1 MSVSIAEKSN
11 PVSKLKWEKSD
22 SVWTMGLYATAVG
35 AGTLFLPITV
45 GSNSPVILLFIL
57 LLAFPLSYYS
67 HRALSRFVLSSSHRE
82 GDITHV
88 VEEHFGARAGKLLML
103 VYLMA
108 FYPIILVYSIS
119 ITNAIQS
126 FVVHQLGDAEL
137 PRGLLVLGVM
147 LGLHL
152 VLLAGKQIVVSAI
165 SVLALPMV
173 AFLIGL
179 SIYLLPQWSLSYFS
193 ESQAVDWRDPAFWKS
208 LWLIVPVM
216 VFSFSH
222 APIISSFS
230 AAQKKRCQENAD
242 LRAKR
247 IIKYSSMLICGSV
260 LFFVVSCVMSLSQA
274 EMALARTDNISVL
287 SALAN
292 KFSNPLIA
300 YVGPLIAILAMSKS
314 FLGTSMGVSEGT
326 VSMESGACQGLGL
339 SLKESTIARV
349 SSVILF
355 MVTAVITYLNP
366 NVLDIIE
373 RVSGPLIA
381 VILFLLIYAVPL
393 VMVFAACSI
402 YRLPALKRYR
412 GPSTIFVLVMGLLAI
427 SALIYDLL

>member
-67 HRALSRFVLSSSHRE
+67 HRALSRFVLSSSHKE

-88 VEEHFGARAGKLLML
+88 VEEHFGAKAGKLLML

-230 AAQKKRCQENAD
+230 AAQKKRCQESAD

-292 KFSNPLIA
+292 KFSSPLIA

-326 VSMESGACQGLGL
+326 VSMVSGACQGLGL

-381 VILFLLIYAVPL
+381 VILFLLP
-393 VMVFAACSI
+393 ACSI

-412 GPSTIFVLVMGLLAI
+412 GPSTLFVLVMGLLAI

>member
-88 VEEHFGARAGKLLML
+88 VEEHFGAKAGKLLML

-126 FVVHQLGDAEL
+126 FVVHQLGDAKL

-193 ESQAVDWRDPAFWKS
+193 ESQSVDWRDPAFWKS

-230 AAQKKRCQENAD
+230 AAQKKRCQESAD

-247 IIKYSSMLICGSV
+247 IIKCSSMLICGSV

-326 VSMESGACQGLGL
+326 VSMVSGACQGLGL

-381 VILFLLIYAVPL
+381 VILFLLP
-393 VMVFAACSI
+393 ACSI

-412 GPSTIFVLVMGLLAI
+412 GPSTLFVLVMGLLAI

>member
-67 HRALSRFVLSSSHRE
+67 HRALSRFVLSSSHKE

-103 VYLMA
+103 VYLTA

-126 FVVHQLGDAEL
+126 FVVHQLGDAEI

-230 AAQKKRCQENAD
+230 AAQKKRCQESAD

-247 IIKYSSMLICGSV
+247 IIKCSSLLICGSV

-274 EMALARTDNISVL
+274 EMAQARIDNISVL

-326 VSMESGACQGLGL
+326 VSMVSGACQGLGL
-339 SLKESTIARV
+339 SLRETTIARV

-355 MVTAVITYLNP
+355 VVTGVITYLNP
-366 NVLDIIE
+366 NVLEIIE
-373 RVSGPLIA
+373 KVSGPLIA
-381 VILFLLIYAVPL
+381 VILFLLP
-393 VMVFAACSI
+393 ACSI

-412 GPSTIFVLVMGLLAI
+412 GAST
-427 SALIYDLL
+427 

>member
-67 HRALSRFVLSSSHRE
+67 HRALSRFVLSSSHKE

-88 VEEHFGARAGKLLML
+88 VEEHFGAKAGKLLML

-193 ESQAVDWRDPAFWKS
+193 ESQSVDWRDPAFWKS

-230 AAQKKRCQENAD
+230 AAQKKRCQESAD

-247 IIKYSSMLICGSV
+247 IIKYSSLLICGSV

-326 VSMESGACQGLGL
+326 VSMVSGACQGLGL

-381 VILFLLIYAVPL
+381 VILFLLP
-393 VMVFAACSI
+393 ACSI

-412 GPSTIFVLVMGLLAI
+412 GPSTLFVLVMGLLAI

>member
-67 HRALSRFVLSSSHRE
+67 HRALSRFVLSSSHKE

-88 VEEHFGARAGKLLML
+88 VEEHFGAKAGKLLML

-230 AAQKKRCQENAD
+230 AAQKKRCQESAD

-292 KFSNPLIA
+292 KFSNPMIA

-326 VSMESGACQGLGL
+326 VSMVSGACQGLGL

-381 VILFLLIYAVPL
+381 VILFLLP
-393 VMVFAACSI
+393 ACSI

-412 GPSTIFVLVMGLLAI
+412 GPSTLFVLVMGLLAI

>member
-67 HRALSRFVLSSSHRE
+67 HRALSRFVLSSSHKE

-103 VYLMA
+103 VYLTA

-126 FVVHQLGDAEL
+126 FVVHQLGDAEI

-230 AAQKKRCQENAD
+230 AAQKKRCQESAD

-247 IIKYSSMLICGSV
+247 IIKCSSLLICGSV

-274 EMALARTDNISVL
+274 EMAQARIDNISVL

-326 VSMESGACQGLGL
+326 VSMVSGACQGLGL
-339 SLKESTIARV
+339 SLRETTIARV
-349 SSVILF
+349 SSAILF
-355 MVTAVITYLNP
+355 VVTGVITYLNP
-366 NVLDIIE
+366 NVLEIIE
-373 RVSGPLIA
+373 KVSGPLIA
-381 VILFLLIYAVPL
+381 VILFLLP
-393 VMVFAACSI
+393 ACSI

-412 GPSTIFVLVMGLLAI
+412 GASTLFVLVIGLLAI

>member
-67 HRALSRFVLSSSHRE
+67 HRALSRFVLSSSHKE

-103 VYLMA
+103 VYLTA

-126 FVVHQLGDAEL
+126 FVVHQLGDAEI

-173 AFLIGL
+173 AFLLGL

-230 AAQKKRCQENAD
+230 AAQKKRCQESAD

-247 IIKYSSMLICGSV
+247 IIKCSSLLICGSV

-274 EMALARTDNISVL
+274 EMAQARIDNISVL

-326 VSMESGACQGLGL
+326 VSMVSGACQGLGL
-339 SLKESTIARV
+339 SLRETTIARV

-355 MVTAVITYLNP
+355 VVTGVITYLNP
-366 NVLDIIE
+366 NVLEIIE
-373 RVSGPLIA
+373 KVSGPLIA
-381 VILFLLIYAVPL
+381 VILFLLP
-393 VMVFAACSI
+393 ACSI

-412 GPSTIFVLVMGLLAI
+412 GASTLFVLVIGLLAI

>member
-67 HRALSRFVLSSSHRE
+67 HRALSRFVLSSSHKE

-88 VEEHFGARAGKLLML
+88 VEEHFGAKAGKLLML

-230 AAQKKRCQENAD
+230 AAQKKRCQESAD

-274 EMALARTDNISVL
+274 EMAQARTDNISVL

-326 VSMESGACQGLGL
+326 VSMVSGACQGLGL

-381 VILFLLIYAVPL
+381 VILFLLP
-393 VMVFAACSI
+393 ACSI

-412 GPSTIFVLVMGLLAI
+412 GPSTLFVLVMGLLAI

>member
-126 FVVHQLGDAEL
+126 FVVHQLGDAEI

-230 AAQKKRCQENAD
+230 AAQKKRCQESAD

-247 IIKYSSMLICGSV
+247 IIKCSSMLICGSV

-326 VSMESGACQGLGL
+326 VSMVSGACQGLGL
-339 SLKESTIARV
+339 SLRESTIARV

-381 VILFLLIYAVPL
+381 VILFLLP
-393 VMVFAACSI
+393 ACSI

-412 GPSTIFVLVMGLLAI
+412 GPSTLFVLVMGLLAI

>member
-88 VEEHFGARAGKLLML
+88 VEEHFGAKAGKLLML

-126 FVVHQLGDAEL
+126 FVVHQLGNAEL
-137 PRGLLVLGVM
+137 PRGLLVVGVM

-152 VLLAGKQIVVSAI
+152 ILLAGKQIVVSAI

-193 ESQAVDWRDPAFWKS
+193 ESQAVEWRDPAFWKS

-230 AAQKKRCQENAD
+230 AAQKKRCQESAD

-247 IIKYSSMLICGSV
+247 IIKYSSLLICGSV

-300 YVGPLIAILAMSKS
+300 YAGPLIAILAMSKS

-326 VSMESGACQGLGL
+326 VSMVSGACQGLGL
-339 SLKESTIARV
+339 SLRESTIARV

-381 VILFLLIYAVPL
+381 VILFLLP
-393 VMVFAACSI
+393 ACSI

-412 GPSTIFVLVMGLLAI
+412 GPSTLFVLVMGLLAI

>member
-88 VEEHFGARAGKLLML
+88 VEEHFGAKAGKLLML

-126 FVVHQLGDAEL
+126 FVVHQLGDVEL

-179 SIYLLPQWSLSYFS
+179 SIYLLPQWSLSYFT

-230 AAQKKRCQENAD
+230 AAQKKRCQESAD

-326 VSMESGACQGLGL
+326 VSMVSGACQGLGL

-381 VILFLLIYAVPL
+381 VILFLLP
-393 VMVFAACSI
+393 ACSI

-412 GPSTIFVLVMGLLAI
+412 GPSTLFVLVMGLLAI

>member
-1 MSVSIAEKSN
+1 
-11 PVSKLKWEKSD
+11 
-22 SVWTMGLYATAVG
+22 MGLYATAVG

-88 VEEHFGARAGKLLML
+88 VEEHFGAKAGKLLML

-230 AAQKKRCQENAD
+230 AAQKKRCQESAD

-326 VSMESGACQGLGL
+326 VSMVSGACQGLGL

-381 VILFLLIYAVPL
+381 VILFLLP
-393 VMVFAACSI
+393 ACSI

-412 GPSTIFVLVMGLLAI
+412 GPSTLFVLVMGLLAI

>member
-165 SVLALPMV
+165 SALALPMV

-230 AAQKKRCQENAD
+230 AAQKKRCQESAD

-326 VSMESGACQGLGL
+326 VSMVSGACQGLGL

-381 VILFLLIYAVPL
+381 VILFLLP
-393 VMVFAACSI
+393 ACSI

-412 GPSTIFVLVMGLLAI
+412 GPSTLFVLVMGLLAI

>member
-326 VSMESGACQGLGL
+326 VSMVSGACQGLGL

-381 VILFLLIYAVPL
+381 VILFLLP
-393 VMVFAACSI
+393 ACSI

>member
-88 VEEHFGARAGKLLML
+88 VEEHFGAKAGKLLML

-193 ESQAVDWRDPAFWKS
+193 ESQSVEWRDPAFWKS

-230 AAQKKRCQENAD
+230 AAQKKRCQESAD

-247 IIKYSSMLICGSV
+247 IIKCSSMLICGSV

-326 VSMESGACQGLGL
+326 VSMVSGACQGLGL

-381 VILFLLIYAVPL
+381 VILFLLP
-393 VMVFAACSI
+393 ACSI

-412 GPSTIFVLVMGLLAI
+412 GLSTLFVLVMGLLAI

>member
-88 VEEHFGARAGKLLML
+88 VEEHFGAKAGKLLML

-126 FVVHQLGDAEL
+126 FVVHQLGHAEL
-137 PRGLLVLGVM
+137 PRGLLVVGVM

-152 VLLAGKQIVVSAI
+152 ILLAGKQIVVSAI

-179 SIYLLPQWSLSYFS
+179 SVYLLPQWSLSYFS

-230 AAQKKRCQENAD
+230 AAQKKRCQERAD

-247 IIKYSSMLICGSV
+247 IIKYSSLLICGSV

-326 VSMESGACQGLGL
+326 VSMVSGACQGLGL

-381 VILFLLIYAVPL
+381 VILFLLP
-393 VMVFAACSI
+393 ACSI

-412 GPSTIFVLVMGLLAI
+412 GPSTLFVLVMGLLAI

>member
-88 VEEHFGARAGKLLML
+88 VEEHFGAKAGKLLML

-230 AAQKKRCQENAD
+230 AAQKKRCQESAD

-326 VSMESGACQGLGL
+326 VSMVSGACQGLGL

-381 VILFLLIYAVPL
+381 VILFLLP
-393 VMVFAACSI
+393 ACSI
-402 YRLPALKRYR
+402 NRLPALKRYR
-412 GPSTIFVLVMGLLAI
+412 GPSTLFVLVMGLLAI

>member
-88 VEEHFGARAGKLLML
+88 VEEHFGAKAGKLLML

-193 ESQAVDWRDPAFWKS
+193 ESQVVDWRDPAFWKS

-230 AAQKKRCQENAD
+230 AAQKKRCQESAD

-326 VSMESGACQGLGL
+326 VSMVSGACQGLGL

-381 VILFLLIYAVPL
+381 VILFLLP
-393 VMVFAACSI
+393 ACSI

-412 GPSTIFVLVMGLLAI
+412 GPSTLFVLVMGLLAI

>member
-67 HRALSRFVLSSSHRE
+67 HRALSRFVLSSSHKE

-126 FVVHQLGDAEL
+126 FVVHQLGDAEI

-230 AAQKKRCQENAD
+230 AAQKKRCQESAD

-247 IIKYSSMLICGSV
+247 IIKCSSLLICGSV

-274 EMALARTDNISVL
+274 EMAQARIDNISVL

-326 VSMESGACQGLGL
+326 VSMVNGACQGLGL
-339 SLKESTIARV
+339 SLREATIARV
-349 SSVILF
+349 SSVLLF
-355 MVTAVITYLNP
+355 VVTGVITYLNP
-366 NVLDIIE
+366 NVLEIIE
-373 RVSGPLIA
+373 KVSGPLIA
-381 VILFLLIYAVPL
+381 VILFLLP
-393 VMVFAACSI
+393 ACSI

-412 GPSTIFVLVMGLLAI
+412 GASTLFVLVIGLLAI

>member
-1 MSVSIAEKSN
+1 MSIAIAEKNNS
-11 PVSKLKWEKSD
+11 VSKLKWERSD

-45 GSNSPVILLFIL
+45 GSNAPIILLFIL
-57 LLAFPLSYYS
+57 LVAFPLSYYS

-88 VEEHFGARAGKLLML
+88 VEEHFGPRAGKLLML

-119 ITNAIQS
+119 ITNAIES
-126 FVVHQLGDAEL
+126 FMVHQMGGAMVS
-137 PRGLLVLGVM
+137 RGWLVLAVM

-152 VLLAGKQIVVSAI
+152 ILLTGKQVVVSAI
-165 SVLALPMV
+165 SVLALPMI
-173 AFLIGL
+173 AFLLGI
-179 SIYLLPQWSLSYFS
+179 SFYLLPQWSLSYFT
-193 ESQAVDWRDPAFWKS
+193 ESQAVDWRDPAVWKS

-222 APIISSFS
+222 APIISSFT
-230 AAQKKRCQENAD
+230 AAQKKRCHVSAHMRSQ
-242 LRAKR
+242 R
-247 IIKYSSMLICGSV
+247 IIKWSSLLICGSV
-260 LFFVVSCVMSLSQA
+260 LFFVISCVMSLSQA

-314 FLGTSMGVSEGT
+314 FLGTSMGVNEGT
-326 VSMESGACQGLGL
+326 VSMVSGACRGLGL
-339 SLKESTIARV
+339 SLREVTIARV

-355 MVTAVITYLNP
+355 VVTGVITYLNP
-366 NVLDIIE
+366 NVLNIIE
-373 RVSGPLIA
+373 KVSGPLIA
-381 VILFLLIYAVPL
+381 VILFLLPAYA
-393 VMVFAACSI
+393 I
-402 YRLPALKRYR
+402 YRLPALKGYR
-412 GPSTIFVLVMGLLAI
+412 GASPLFVMVVGLLAI
-427 SALIYDLL
+427 SALIYDLI

>member
-67 HRALSRFVLSSSHRE
+67 HRALSRFVLSSSHKE

-103 VYLMA
+103 VYLTA

-230 AAQKKRCQENAD
+230 AAQKKRCQESAD

-326 VSMESGACQGLGL
+326 VSMVSGACQGLGL

-381 VILFLLIYAVPL
+381 VILFLLP
-393 VMVFAACSI
+393 ACSI

-412 GPSTIFVLVMGLLAI
+412 GPSTLFVLVMGLLAI

>member
-67 HRALSRFVLSSSHRE
+67 HRALSRFVLSSSHKE

-88 VEEHFGARAGKLLML
+88 VEEHFGAKAGKLLML

-126 FVVHQLGDAEL
+126 FVVHQLGYAEL

-230 AAQKKRCQENAD
+230 AAQKKRCQESAD

-326 VSMESGACQGLGL
+326 VSMVSGACQGLGL

-381 VILFLLIYAVPL
+381 VILFLLP
-393 VMVFAACSI
+393 ACSI

-412 GPSTIFVLVMGLLAI
+412 GPSTLFVLVMGLLAI

>member
-88 VEEHFGARAGKLLML
+88 VEEHFGAKAGKLLML

-126 FVVHQLGDAEL
+126 FVVHQLGNAEL
-137 PRGLLVLGVM
+137 PRGLLVVGVM

-152 VLLAGKQIVVSAI
+152 ILLAGKQIVVSAI

-179 SIYLLPQWSLSYFS
+179 SVYLLPQWSLSYFS
-193 ESQAVDWRDPAFWKS
+193 ESQAVEWRDPAFWKS

-230 AAQKKRCQENAD
+230 AAQKKRCQESAD

-247 IIKYSSMLICGSV
+247 IIKCSSLLICGSV

-326 VSMESGACQGLGL
+326 VSMVSGACQGLGL
-339 SLKESTIARV
+339 SLRESTIARV

-381 VILFLLIYAVPL
+381 VILFLLP
-393 VMVFAACSI
+393 ACSI

-412 GPSTIFVLVMGLLAI
+412 GPSTLFVLVMGLLAI

>member
-1 MSVSIAEKSN
+1 M
-11 PVSKLKWEKSD
+11 
-22 SVWTMGLYATAVG
+22 
-35 AGTLFLPITV
+35 
-45 GSNSPVILLFIL
+45 
-57 LLAFPLSYYS
+57 
-67 HRALSRFVLSSSHRE
+67 SRFVLSSSHRE

-126 FVVHQLGDAEL
+126 FVVHQLGNAEI

-152 VLLAGKQIVVSAI
+152 VLLAGKQMVVSAI

-193 ESQAVDWRDPAFWKS
+193 ESQGVDWRDPAFWKS

-230 AAQKKRCQENAD
+230 AAQKKRCQASAD
-242 LRAKR
+242 QRAKR
-247 IIKYSSMLICGSV
+247 IIKCSSLLICGSV

-274 EMALARTDNISVL
+274 EMAQARIDNISVL

-326 VSMESGACQGLGL
+326 VSMVNGACQGLGL
-339 SLKESTIARV
+339 SLRETTIARV

-355 MVTAVITYLNP
+355 VVTGVITYLNP
-366 NVLDIIE
+366 NVLEIIE
-373 RVSGPLIA
+373 KVSGPLIA
-381 VILFLLIYAVPL
+381 VILFLLP
-393 VMVFAACSI
+393 ACSI

-412 GPSTIFVLVMGLLAI
+412 GASTLFVLVIGLLAI

>member
-11 PVSKLKWEKSD
+11 PVSKMKWEKSD

-67 HRALSRFVLSSSHRE
+67 HRALSRFVLSSSHKE

-103 VYLMA
+103 VYLTA

-126 FVVHQLGDAEL
+126 FVVHQLGDAEI

-230 AAQKKRCQENAD
+230 AAQKKRCQESAD

-247 IIKYSSMLICGSV
+247 IIKCSSLLICGSV

-274 EMALARTDNISVL
+274 EMAQARIDNISVL

-326 VSMESGACQGLGL
+326 VSMVSGACQGLGL
-339 SLKESTIARV
+339 SLRETTIARV

-355 MVTAVITYLNP
+355 VVTGVITYLNP
-366 NVLDIIE
+366 NVLEIIE
-373 RVSGPLIA
+373 KVSGPLIA
-381 VILFLLIYAVPL
+381 VILFLLP
-393 VMVFAACSI
+393 ACSI

-412 GPSTIFVLVMGLLAI
+412 GASTLFVLVIGLLAI

>member
-88 VEEHFGARAGKLLML
+88 VEEHFGAKAGKLLML

-126 FVVHQLGDAEL
+126 FVVHQLGNAEL
-137 PRGLLVLGVM
+137 PRGLLVVGVM

-152 VLLAGKQIVVSAI
+152 ILLAGKQIVVSAI

-179 SIYLLPQWSLSYFS
+179 SVYLLPQWSLSYFS
-193 ESQAVDWRDPAFWKS
+193 ESQAVEWRDPAFWKS

-230 AAQKKRCQENAD
+230 AAQKKRCQESAD

-247 IIKYSSMLICGSV
+247 IIKYSSLLICGSV

-326 VSMESGACQGLGL
+326 VSMVSGACQGLGL
-339 SLKESTIARV
+339 SLRESTIARV

-381 VILFLLIYAVPL
+381 VILFLLP
-393 VMVFAACSI
+393 ACSI

-412 GPSTIFVLVMGLLAI
+412 GPSTLFVLVMGLLAI

>member
-67 HRALSRFVLSSSHRE
+67 HRALSRFVLSSSHKE

-88 VEEHFGARAGKLLML
+88 VEEHFGAKAGKLLML

-230 AAQKKRCQENAD
+230 AAQKKRCQESAD

-247 IIKYSSMLICGSV
+247 IIKFSSMLICGSV

-326 VSMESGACQGLGL
+326 VSMVSGACQGLGL

-381 VILFLLIYAVPL
+381 VILFLLP
-393 VMVFAACSI
+393 ACSI

>member
-1 MSVSIAEKSN
+1 MNVSIAEKSN

-88 VEEHFGARAGKLLML
+88 VEEHFGAKAGKLLML

-126 FVVHQLGDAEL
+126 FVVHQLGHAEL
-137 PRGLLVLGVM
+137 PRGLLVVGVM

-152 VLLAGKQIVVSAI
+152 ILLAGKQMVVSAI

-179 SIYLLPQWSLSYFS
+179 SVYLLPQWSLSYFS

-230 AAQKKRCQENAD
+230 AAQKKRCQERAD

-247 IIKYSSMLICGSV
+247 IIKYSSLLICGSV

-326 VSMESGACQGLGL
+326 VSMVSGACQGLGL

-381 VILFLLIYAVPL
+381 VILFLLP
-393 VMVFAACSI
+393 ACSI

-412 GPSTIFVLVMGLLAI
+412 GPSTLFVLVMGLLAI

>member
-67 HRALSRFVLSSSHRE
+67 HRALSRFVLSSSHKE

-88 VEEHFGARAGKLLML
+88 VEEHFGAKAGKLLML

-179 SIYLLPQWSLSYFS
+179 SIYLLPQWSLSYFT

-230 AAQKKRCQENAD
+230 AAQKKRCQESAD

-326 VSMESGACQGLGL
+326 VSMVSGACQGLGL

-381 VILFLLIYAVPL
+381 VILFLLP
-393 VMVFAACSI
+393 ACSI

-412 GPSTIFVLVMGLLAI
+412 GPSTLFVLVMGLLAI

>member
-67 HRALSRFVLSSSHRE
+67 HRALSRFVLSSSHKE

-88 VEEHFGARAGKLLML
+88 VEEHFGAKAGKLLML

-193 ESQAVDWRDPAFWKS
+193 ESQAVDWCDPAFWKS

-230 AAQKKRCQENAD
+230 AAQKKRCQESAD

-326 VSMESGACQGLGL
+326 VSMVSGACQGLGL

-381 VILFLLIYAVPL
+381 VILFLLP
-393 VMVFAACSI
+393 ACSI

-412 GPSTIFVLVMGLLAI
+412 GPSTLFVLVMGLLAI

>member
-1 MSVSIAEKSN
+1 
-11 PVSKLKWEKSD
+11 LKWEKSD

-67 HRALSRFVLSSSHRE
+67 HRALSRFVLSSSHKE

-103 VYLMA
+103 VYLTA

-126 FVVHQLGDAEL
+126 FVVHQLGDAEI

-230 AAQKKRCQENAD
+230 AAQKKRCQESAD

-247 IIKYSSMLICGSV
+247 IIKCSSLLICGSV

-274 EMALARTDNISVL
+274 EMAQARIDNISVL

-326 VSMESGACQGLGL
+326 VSMVSGACQGLGL
-339 SLKESTIARV
+339 SLREATIARV

-355 MVTAVITYLNP
+355 VVTGVITYLNP
-366 NVLDIIE
+366 NVLEIIE
-373 RVSGPLIA
+373 KVSGPLIA
-381 VILFLLIYAVPL
+381 VILFLLP
-393 VMVFAACSI
+393 ACSI

-412 GPSTIFVLVMGLLAI
+412 GASTLFVLVIGLLAI

>member
-88 VEEHFGARAGKLLML
+88 VEEHFGAKAGKLLML

-230 AAQKKRCQENAD
+230 AAQKMRCQESAD

-326 VSMESGACQGLGL
+326 VSMVSGACQGLGL

-381 VILFLLIYAVPL
+381 VILFLLP
-393 VMVFAACSI
+393 ACSI

-412 GPSTIFVLVMGLLAI
+412 GPSTLFVLVMGLLAI

>member
-57 LLAFPLSYYS
+57 LLAFPLSYYA
-67 HRALSRFVLSSSHRE
+67 HRALSRFVLSSSHKE

-193 ESQAVDWRDPAFWKS
+193 ESQGVEWRDPAFWKS

-230 AAQKKRCQENAD
+230 AAQKKRCQERAD
-242 LRAKR
+242 LHAKR
-247 IIKYSSMLICGSV
+247 IIKCSSMLICGSV
-260 LFFVVSCVMSLSQA
+260 LFFVVSCVMSLSQV
-274 EMALARTDNISVL
+274 EMAQARIDNISVL

-326 VSMESGACQGLGL
+326 VSMVSGVCHGLGL
-339 SLKESTIARV
+339 SLREATIARV

-355 MVTAVITYLNP
+355 VVTGGITYLNP
-366 NVLDIIE
+366 NVLEIIE
-373 RVSGPLIA
+373 KVSGPLIA
-381 VILFLLIYAVPL
+381 VILLLLP
-393 VMVFAACSI
+393 ACSI
-402 YRLPALKRYR
+402 YRLPVLKGYR
-412 GPSTIFVLVMGLLAI
+412 GPSTLFVLVMGLLAI

>member
-67 HRALSRFVLSSSHRE
+67 HRALSRFVLSSSHKE

-88 VEEHFGARAGKLLML
+88 VEEHFGAKAGKLLML

-230 AAQKKRCQENAD
+230 AAQKKRCQESAD

-326 VSMESGACQGLGL
+326 VSMVSGACQGLGL
-339 SLKESTIARV
+339 SLRESTIARV

-381 VILFLLIYAVPL
+381 VILFLLP
-393 VMVFAACSI
+393 ACSI

-412 GPSTIFVLVMGLLAI
+412 GPSTLFVLVMGLLAI

>member
-1 MSVSIAEKSN
+1 M
-11 PVSKLKWEKSD
+11 
-22 SVWTMGLYATAVG
+22 
-35 AGTLFLPITV
+35 
-45 GSNSPVILLFIL
+45 LFIL

-67 HRALSRFVLSSSHRE
+67 HRALSRFVLSSSHKE

-179 SIYLLPQWSLSYFS
+179 SIYLLPQWSLSYFTES
-193 ESQAVDWRDPAFWKS
+193 EAVEWRDPAFWKS

-230 AAQKKRCQENAD
+230 AAQKKRCQESAD

-326 VSMESGACQGLGL
+326 VSMVSGACQGLGL
-339 SLKESTIARV
+339 SLNESTIARV

-355 MVTAVITYLNP
+355 LVTALITYLNP

-381 VILFLLIYAVPL
+381 VILFLLP
-393 VMVFAACSI
+393 ACSI

-412 GPSTIFVLVMGLLAI
+412 GPSTLFVLVMGLLAI

>member
-67 HRALSRFVLSSSHRE
+67 HRALSRFVLSSSHKE

-103 VYLMA
+103 VYLTA

-126 FVVHQLGDAEL
+126 FVVHQLGDAEIS
-137 PRGLLVLGVM
+137 RGLLVLGVM

-230 AAQKKRCQENAD
+230 AAQKKRCQESAD

-247 IIKYSSMLICGSV
+247 IIKCSSLLICGSV

-274 EMALARTDNISVL
+274 EMAQARIDNISVL

-326 VSMESGACQGLGL
+326 VSMVSGACQGLGL
-339 SLKESTIARV
+339 SLREATIARV

-355 MVTAVITYLNP
+355 VVTGVITYLNP
-366 NVLDIIE
+366 NVLEIIE
-373 RVSGPLIA
+373 KVSGPLIA
-381 VILFLLIYAVPL
+381 VILFLLP
-393 VMVFAACSI
+393 ACSI

-412 GPSTIFVLVMGLLAI
+412 GASTLFVLVIGLLAI

>member
-1 MSVSIAEKSN
+1 MRVSIAEKSN

-67 HRALSRFVLSSSHRE
+67 HRALSRFVLSSSHKE

-126 FVVHQLGDAEL
+126 FVVHQLGDAEI

-230 AAQKKRCQENAD
+230 AAQKKRCQESAD

-247 IIKYSSMLICGSV
+247 IIKCSSLLICGSV

-274 EMALARTDNISVL
+274 EMAQARIDNISVL

-326 VSMESGACQGLGL
+326 VSMVSGACQGLGL
-339 SLKESTIARV
+339 SLRETTIARV

-355 MVTAVITYLNP
+355 VVTGVITYLNP
-366 NVLDIIE
+366 NVLEIIE
-373 RVSGPLIA
+373 KVSGPLIA
-381 VILFLLIYAVPL
+381 VILFLLP
-393 VMVFAACSI
+393 ACSI

-412 GPSTIFVLVMGLLAI
+412 GASTLFVLVIGLLAI

>member
-67 HRALSRFVLSSSHRE
+67 HRALSRFVLSSSHKE

-103 VYLMA
+103 VYLTA

-126 FVVHQLGDAEL
+126 FVVHQLGDAEI

-230 AAQKKRCQENAD
+230 AAQKKRCQESAD

-247 IIKYSSMLICGSV
+247 IIKCSSLLICGSV

-274 EMALARTDNISVL
+274 EMAQARIDNISVL

-326 VSMESGACQGLGL
+326 VSMVSGACQGLGL

-381 VILFLLIYAVPL
+381 VILFLLP
-393 VMVFAACSI
+393 ACSI

-412 GPSTIFVLVMGLLAI
+412 GPSTLFVLVMGLLAI

>member
-57 LLAFPLSYYS
+57 LLAFPLSYYA
-67 HRALSRFVLSSSHRE
+67 HRALSRFVLSSSHKE

-88 VEEHFGARAGKLLML
+88 VEEHFGAKAGKLLML

-230 AAQKKRCQENAD
+230 AAQKKRCQESAD

-326 VSMESGACQGLGL
+326 VSMVSGACQGLGL

-381 VILFLLIYAVPL
+381 VILFLLP
-393 VMVFAACSI
+393 ACSI

-412 GPSTIFVLVMGLLAI
+412 GPSTLFVLVMGLLAI